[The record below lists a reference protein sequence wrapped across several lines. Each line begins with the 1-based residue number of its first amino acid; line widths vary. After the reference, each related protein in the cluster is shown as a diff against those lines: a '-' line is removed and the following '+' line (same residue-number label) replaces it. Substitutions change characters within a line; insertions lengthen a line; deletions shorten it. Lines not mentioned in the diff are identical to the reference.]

1 MDVEA
6 SIREAWCLTVF
17 KLLEIFSTELLFHRL
32 IRRVKI
38 KLSSKSVGPVVLISS
53 NSICESEGSN
63 NPNKHSAI
71 PLVHNVH
78 CLCSLAIHRPSLGLG
93 SSEISCLLVISVLF
107 TMILSTKLHLPF
119 LLFTL
124 FKTFH
129 IFLRLSL
136 LSSIFLCNN
145 QASIF
150 SEYSRL
156 CYLNAGRLVE
166 DTSSLFC

>member
-1 MDVEA
+1 M
-6 SIREAWCLTVF
+6 
-17 KLLEIFSTELLFHRL
+17 
-32 IRRVKI
+32 
-38 KLSSKSVGPVVLISS
+38 GPVVLISS
-53 NSICESEGSN
+53 SICESELSN
-63 NPNKHSAI
+63 NLNKHSAI
-71 PLVHNVH
+71 PFVHNVH
-78 CLCSLAIHRPSLGLG
+78 RLCSLAIHRPSLGLG

-107 TMILSTKLHLPF
+107 TVILSTKLHLPF

-150 SEYSRL
+150 SEYNRL
-156 CYLNAGRLVE
+156 YYINVGRLVK
-166 DTSSLFC
+166 DTWSLFASLILKIIFASSLI